1 MLDQCAAS
9 GNPIQPA
16 GALCSGS
23 GTVSP
28 ATLFHQTMQRLT
40 IPGRGGHVAA
50 LNFGRAHGPI
60 DILFLHATGF
70 CAHTYRRLLEPLDG
84 ALRAVALD
92 LRGHGHTTLP
102 ANPARLA
109 HWHGYAD
116 DVIRTL
122 ERLTDAEPRTRLIAG
137 HSLGGTVALLA
148 ATRAPRLAGALLM
161 IDPAM
166 VLPWMRRW
174 LLLPFGPR
182 LLRRRLPI
190 AKSAAR
196 RRSDFP
202 ALHEVRASYDGRGAF
217 RSWLPGFLDD
227 YLEDA
232 FERRSDGSVALRCTP
247 AWEAATFC
255 AHRHDLQAALRTLAI
270 PARMLVAEQHS
281 TSARILPLL
290 PGLAPELIAEP
301 VPGST
306 HFIPMEQ
313 PELVRE
319 RMLSLLR

>member
-1 MLDQCAAS
+1 
-9 GNPIQPA
+9 
-16 GALCSGS
+16 
-23 GTVSP
+23 
-28 ATLFHQTMQRLT
+28 MQRLT

-50 LNFGRAHGPI
+50 LNFGRVHGPI
-60 DILFLHATGF
+60 DIVFLHATGF
-70 CAHTYRRLLEPLDG
+70 CAHTYRKLLEPFD
-84 ALRAVALD
+84 ASLRVVALD

-102 ANPARLA
+102 AHPARLTN
-109 HWHGYAD
+109 WYGYAQ
-116 DVIRTL
+116 DVVRAL
-122 ERLTDAEPRTRLIAG
+122 ESLGEGNPRTGLIAG

-148 ATRAPRLAGALLM
+148 ATRHPGLAGALLM

-174 LLLPFGPR
+174 LLMPFGPR

-196 RRSDFP
+196 RRSTFT

-232 FERRSDGSVALRCTP
+232 FMRRPDGTVALRCAP

-255 AHRHDLQAALRTLAI
+255 AHRHDLQAALRELTI
-270 PARMLVAEQHS
+270 PAQMLVAEQHS
-281 TSARILPLL
+281 TAARILPLL
-290 PGLAPELIAEP
+290 PGLAPQLNAEP

-313 PELVRE
+313 PELVRS
-319 RMLSLLR
+319 RMLSLLQQARAGQ